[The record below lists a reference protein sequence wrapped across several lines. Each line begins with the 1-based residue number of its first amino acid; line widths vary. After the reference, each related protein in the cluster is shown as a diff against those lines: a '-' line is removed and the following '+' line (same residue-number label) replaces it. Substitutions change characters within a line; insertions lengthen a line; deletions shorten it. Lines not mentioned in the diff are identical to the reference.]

1 MKLLYSFG
9 LIFIIFS
16 FIIYGCKDTV
26 TGSQLDSTVIPAS
39 NVSYAKYIQPVFTL
53 KCANPGCHDDGTMAA
68 GLSLTTWTGATNPQ
82 YVTKGYPN
90 NSILVQSIE
99 GLSGAFPMPPVGYP
113 VLTANQIQG
122 VKTWIAEGAKN
133 N

>member
-1 MKLLYSFG
+1 MKLLFSIG
-9 LIFIIFS
+9 LGFLVFS
-16 FIIYGCKDTV
+16 FIIYGCKDSI

-39 NVSYAKYIQPVFTL
+39 NVSYVKYIQPIFTL
-53 KCANPGCHDDGTMAA
+53 KCANSGCHDDGTMAA
-68 GLSLTTWTGATNPQ
+68 GLSLTTWAGATNLQ
-82 YVTKGYPN
+82 YVTKGHPD

-99 GLSGAFPMPPVGYP
+99 GLSGSSPMPPVGYP